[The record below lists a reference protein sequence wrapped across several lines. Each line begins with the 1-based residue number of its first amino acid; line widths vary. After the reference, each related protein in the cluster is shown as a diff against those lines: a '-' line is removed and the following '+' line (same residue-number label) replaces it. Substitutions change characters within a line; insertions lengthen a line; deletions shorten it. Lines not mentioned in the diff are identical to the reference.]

1 MDNVVDRT
9 IYPLEKQKEEA
20 ESKRRMGLGITGLA
34 NAAEMCGY
42 PYASQEFL
50 NFAEEVLT
58 YAERLFLCSQ
68 FRFSIRER

>member
-34 NAAEMCGY
+34 NAAEMCGHHMH
-42 PYASQEFL
+42 PKSF
-50 NFAEEVLT
+50 
-58 YAERLFLCSQ
+58 
-68 FRFSIRER
+68 